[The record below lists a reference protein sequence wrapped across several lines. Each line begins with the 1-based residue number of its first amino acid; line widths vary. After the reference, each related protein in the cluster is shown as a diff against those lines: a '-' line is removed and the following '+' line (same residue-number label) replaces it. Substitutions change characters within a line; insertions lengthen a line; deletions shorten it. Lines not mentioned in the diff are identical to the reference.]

1 MLFVKVLW
9 SSAEKNGITSKVRQF
24 DGFSMVVVYVS
35 KYRAEVEV
43 PCHITGVNNGQYS

>member
-9 SSAEKNGITSKVRQF
+9 SSAEKNGITSKDRQF
-24 DGFSMVVVYVS
+24 DGFSMVNVDTS

-43 PCHITGVNNGQYS
+43 ACHITGVNNG